1 MEDQTSFDFIVL
13 RERGAWELLCLIR
26 TRPLADRFPIRLAPR
41 EPVPATGQFLDGLAL
56 LELRQHLKQRASIN
70 FLQVQALCDLA
81 AGSWFTSN
89 LQETQYVIGAEV
101 RRTWHEVSS

>member
-13 RERGAWELLCLIR
+13 RERGAWELICLVR
-26 TRPLADRFPIRLAPR
+26 TRPLAGRLPIRLAPR
-41 EPVPATGQFLDGLAL
+41 EPVPTAGQFLNGLAF
-56 LELRQHLKQRASIN
+56 LEFRQHLEQRAGIG
-70 FLQVQALCDLA
+70 FLQVQALGDLA
-81 AGSWFTSN
+81 AGSSFASN